1 MDITCWKNLASGVS
15 RAVENDPRKNSK
27 KSRKVAEIVTED
39 TGASSRASSVS
50 IADEYG
56 GGVSEKKRKKK
67 ESRKA

>member
-1 MDITCWKNLASGVS
+1 MD
-15 RAVENDPRKNSK
+15 NDPRTNSK